1 MTIQQL
7 FFGYF
12 FVMILGLSVV
22 VITRRNLI
30 HAVLWMLLM
39 FVHIAGL
46 YLFLNAEFFAVI
58 QIIVYAGAIL
68 VMFLFVVMLLRLK
81 EDQALP
87 IFIKGAQGRVFV
99 GLILLLVLISMAAEA
114 TKGPMGQYS
123 IDYIQTRSHIKV
135 LGTALFNDFVYPFLI
150 LGFILFVPM
159 IGVVVLALRRRSN
172 GPS

>member
-1 MTIQQL
+1 MTVQQL

-12 FVMILGLSVV
+12 SVMILALSLV
-22 VITRRNLI
+22 VITRRNLV

-81 EDQALP
+81 EEQALP
-87 IFIKGAQGRVFV
+87 IFVRGLHGRLFV
-99 GLILLLVLISMAAEA
+99 GLAILLVLVSMAAEA

-123 IDYIQTRSHIKV
+123 IDYIQRHSHLKV
-135 LGTALFNDFVYPFLI
+135 LGTVLFNDFVYPFLI

-159 IGVVVLALRRRSN
+159 IGVVVLALKRRSH